1 MKRTSSP
8 YPLFSARNLPA
19 YATVLLLW
27 AMASVLLAL
36 LLRAVTSPQVVS
48 WTKALVFSAV
58 AVMSG
63 MAIMFGAS
71 VVNLRKLR
79 PGFAAMA
86 KGEKDPAIPPVWCPV
101 LTMATRAAVEL
112 TRTAGAGR
120 PALSNGE
127 NDKGQGDRS

>member
-1 MKRTSSP
+1 MKTTSSP

-19 YATVLLLW
+19 YAAVMLLW
-27 AMASVLLAL
+27 AIVSVLLAL
-36 LLRAVTSPQVVS
+36 LLRAVTSPHVVS
-48 WTKALVFSAV
+48 WTSALVFSAV

-79 PGFAAMA
+79 PAFAALA
-86 KGEKDPAIPPVWCPV
+86 KGGKDPAIPPVWCPV
-101 LTMATRAAVEL
+101 LTMAIRAAVEL
-112 TRTAGAGR
+112 SQTVSAGR
-120 PALSNGE
+120 PALSNGK